1 MDFTQLTD
9 ATCRAELLGPDEHFT
24 RAARVRSNVADLT
37 HPSVSATRASL
48 RTFTTLSH
56 GCDGG
61 VTGLALRDSRD
72 AGKPA
77 ESRGSAPANTG
88 KTSGVQA
95 AGRGFGVR
103 ESTHRTHL
111 DLHEV
116 TEGRWA
122 SGELVRG
129 RERGA
134 RQYLRR
140 DSGEFARVHHHQDGC
155 VARGVLLG
163 ALGGVALWAV
173 TIALGFALF
182 GLLGCSAASQ
192 LEGELGDLTQSLA
205 ADNADESVLSALGGG
220 QSCTSTEQCARGSY
234 CAVTSRRGHMQ
245 CRVVAR

>member
-1 MDFTQLTD
+1 MDLVPHDSRYT
-9 ATCRAELLGPDEHFT
+9 T
-24 RAARVRSNVADLT
+24 RAGGADSAPLAKVARST
-37 HPSVSATRASL
+37 
-48 RTFTTLSH
+48 SH
-56 GCDGG
+56 ARHESSIDDSG
-61 VTGLALRDSRD
+61 DSRRHKDDTRRPAFLKGIPGVGSHRRREVD
-72 AGKPA
+72 A
-77 ESRGSAPANTG
+77 
-88 KTSGVQA
+88 
-95 AGRGFGVR
+95 
-103 ESTHRTHL
+103 L

-140 DSGEFARVHHHQDGC
+140 DSGEFARVHHHEDGS

-205 ADNADESVLSALGGG
+205 ADNADESVLSSLGGG